1 MNPIDYIIIPLALLI
16 WIFLFEIPHFILI
29 DFIGLPEYSL
39 TIFLLIFFGWSIFYC
54 VRFFAGV
61 TRQLLN
67 KRRRKTANPLY
78 LKHR

>member
-16 WIFLFEIPHFILI
+16 LIFLFEIPHFILI
-29 DFIGLPEYSL
+29 DSIGLPEYSL
-39 TIFLLIFFGWSIFYC
+39 NIFLLIFFGWSIFYC

-67 KRRRKTANPLY
+67 KRRRKGIARFKFN
-78 LKHR
+78 HR